1 MRGGAPPLL
10 EGAVRHVA
18 ARAGERP
25 SRAGRAVNGRGGGG
39 GGNGGTDRRLVR
51 AAGAVGAGALG
62 GGGVGGVAG
71 GRRAAVVGRH
81 RLRRRPAPHRRHF
94 AAGRAPEPSPGQ
106 GGLLAAESLRPEG
119 GPAGDRPGCVREEG
133 PRGTA
138 GGLAG
143 CSGRACAWASRQ
155 TGREFW

>member
-10 EGAVRHVA
+10 AGAVSHVA
-18 ARAGERP
+18 VRAGGRP
-25 SRAGRAVNGRGGGG
+25 SRAGRAVNGRGGN
-39 GGNGGTDRRLVR
+39 GNGGTDRRLVR
-51 AAGAVGAGALG
+51 AAGAVDAGALG
-62 GGGVGGVAG
+62 GGGFGGVAG

-81 RLRRRPAPHRRHF
+81 RLRRRPAPRRRHF
-94 AAGRAPEPSPGQ
+94 AAGRAPEPPPGQ
-106 GGLLAAESLRPEG
+106 GGLPAAESLRPEG

-138 GGLAG
+138 GGPAG

-155 TGREFW
+155 TGWEFW